1 MAIKG
6 KGRTKTKQQAR
17 APRRAPV
24 PVKPPF
30 AQRTWV
36 KATAAFIAGIFL
48 MSMCWWVWENLDKDR
63 NAKAAATAKSQQA
76 EAVGAWRSQ
85 IEASLANLGQVQG
98 ASVPQIAT
106 TLQPALDGL
115 TKGTDPGTTST
126 DVDTLAAQLEDAAN
140 KLEKFKLANAITDHG
155 FTFDQTESITAA
167 QAEIVAAL
175 RAYHVAAQL
184 TSLALSAPS
193 GHQQDTLVASAQ
205 EALQTA
211 QQLLE
216 SGWTKY
222 ANAAQAAGVPL
233 PLSQGLAPGSG
244 S

>member
-6 KGRTKTKQQAR
+6 KGKTRAKAPAR

-36 KATAAFIAGIFL
+36 KATAAFIAGVFL

-63 NAKAAATAKSQQA
+63 NAKQAASDQVQKQGAFTAWKTELETSL
-76 EAVGAWRSQ
+76 
-85 IEASLANLGQVQG
+85 ASLTQVQG

-106 TLQPALDGL
+106 TIQPALKALGD
-115 TKGTDPGTTST
+115 GTDPGVTAA
-126 DVDTLAAQLEDAAN
+126 DMDTLEKQLDTAAT
-140 KLEKFKLANAITDHG
+140 KLEKFDLSGTITGHEFSFED
-155 FTFDQTESITAA
+155 TEVITAA

-175 RAYHVAAQL
+175 RAYRVAAQL
-184 TSLALSAPS
+184 TS
-193 GHQQDTLVASAQ
+193 VAVSTPGNNDAIVAAAGQ
-205 EALQTA
+205 SLQTG
-211 QQLLE
+211 QKLLE

-222 ANAAQAAGVPL
+222 ANVASSVGLQ
-233 PLSQGLAPGSG
+233 LSLQQGLAAGSG

>member
-6 KGRTKTKQQAR
+6 KGKTRTKQPAR

-36 KATAAFIAGIFL
+36 KATAAFIAGVFL

-63 NAKAAATAKSQQA
+63 NAKKAASAQAQQV
-76 EAVGAWRSQ
+76 EAIGAWRAQLES
-85 IEASLANLGQVQG
+85 SLANLGQVQG
-98 ASVPQIAT
+98 ASVPQIAP
-106 TLQPALDGL
+106 TLQPALTGL
-115 TKGTDPGTTST
+115 TKGTDPGTTSA
-126 DVDTLAAQLEDAAN
+126 DVDTLAGQLEDAAN
-140 KLEKFKLANAITDHG
+140 KLVKFKLADTITGHG
-155 FTFDQTESITAA
+155 FTFDQTEAITAA
-167 QAEIVAAL
+167 QAEIIAAL

-184 TSLALSAPS
+184 TSLALSTP
-193 GHQQDTLVASAQ
+193 GQQDALVASAQ
-205 EALQTA
+205 EALQTG

-222 ANAAQAAGVPL
+222 ANAAQTAGVPL
-233 PLSQGLAPGSG
+233 PISQGLAPSSG